1 MYIKYD
7 LYDSTGNPIELG
19 LNSREEAW
27 EYAEQKQLTDYSIVE
42 RQVYTVTGLGRDPHL
57 H

>member
-7 LYDSTGNPIELG
+7 IYDDEGNPVELG

-27 EYAEQKQLTDYSIVE
+27 EYAEQNQLTDYSIVE
-42 RQVYTVTGLGRDPHL
+42 RPVYTVTGLGRDPDL